1 MSTSIPVALWIGTV
15 KYIRYTPFCALNSK
29 MGDATPLTENLLLV
43 YHEEL
48 PSETIE
54 YITNKF
60 PEAEFTFYRAKLGE
74 DPPKGQHLP

>member
-1 MSTSIPVALWIGTV
+1 
-15 KYIRYTPFCALNSK
+15 

-43 YHEEL
+43 YHEQL

-74 DPPKGQHLP
+74 DPPRGQHLP